1 MSFWSGETLLRKL
14 PPLITNFDSA
24 NVKYASYEL
33 AVGGQAFVTKDD
45 LVGSDPSAAL
55 TQILKDVPPKNT
67 VIIRP
72 GQFAF
77 ILTEEHVRVPDNAMA
92 LISMKASLKFR
103 GLINVSGFHVDP
115 GFRGHLLFSIY
126 NAGPRE
132 VILNRG
138 QKVFI
143 IVYADLDQLSTPPYV
158 YSGMSQGQTSIKTEL
173 IENIATGQVF
183 SPMRLAAEMEAI
195 RSEITTVRTRASLID
210 GVVMASVG
218 IFISTVIGVGA
229 ALFGSD
235 TAVATVGFWM
245 QNAIAQYEKT
255 KEDK

>member
-1 MSFWSGETLLRKL
+1 MAFWSGETLTRRLG
-14 PPLITNFDSA
+14 PLITTFDA
-24 NVKYASYEL
+24 RNIKYASYEL
-33 AVGGQAFVTKDD
+33 AVGAQAFVTKDD

-55 TQILKDVPPKNT
+55 TQMLQDLPPQNT
-67 VIIRP
+67 VVIRP

-77 ILTEEHVRVPDNAMA
+77 ILTEEFVKVPKNALA
-92 LISMKASLKFR
+92 LISMKAGLKFR

-115 GFRGHLLFSIY
+115 GFEGHLLFAIY

-158 YSGMSQGQTSIKTEL
+158 YSGLSQGQNAIKTEL
-173 IENIATGQVF
+173 IESIATGQVF

-195 RSEITTVRTRASLID
+195 RSEITSVRTRASLID
-210 GVVMASVG
+210 GVVMASIG
-218 IFISTVIGVGA
+218 IFISIVLGVGA

-235 TAVATVGFWM
+235 TAVATLGFWIK
-245 QNAIAQYEKT
+245 NAIAEYDETQK
-255 KEDK
+255 KN